1 MAVQEEDEEEIKEKL
16 WSVGKMKMMKLNEI
30 LNMPTTFSVDIIL
43 KVDINFILIILSTY
57 LQGKCNI

>member
-30 LNMPTTFSVDIIL
+30 LNMPTTFSLYMI
-43 KVDINFILIILSTY
+43 
-57 LQGKCNI
+57 